1 MDFSI
6 QNESG
11 GTRHSSSE
19 LGSAL
24 DLHGLSLIFS
34 SVENIPGVSARA
46 AFTINSAAV
55 FREDCDIMPSTFGNI
70 KYMPWGADNQMP
82 YNIIDLIER
91 DETLATCQ
99 IFNAEICYGAGL
111 VYDTSQVE
119 SRETSVERI
128 LPPQKET
135 FSGRSSLDIKQEVE
149 DFLLDNDLASYFLG
163 VCQDFKHFGFAV
175 SVIILNAEG
184 TKVVRLLRKE
194 ACYCR
199 FAVADKSGRIPQ
211 ILYANWRKYIPA
223 ESEAEVIELLDPSC
237 PWRDLQDR
245 LAKRSKCRK
254 FAVLTRVPTTDSTY
268 YPIPHYGS
276 LFRGKWYNIKQL
288 IGLAKESKLKNSAP
302 IKYQIEISN
311 KYWES
316 IFRAEGITDRSKQQE
331 RIVSE
336 KQRILDFL
344 TGAENSGKAWF
355 STFYVTP
362 DGKEQHDVV
371 IHKIDDSKEG
381 GDWESDIQEA
391 VNMICFTMR
400 VHSNLVG
407 SVPGKAQT
415 NNSGLDKRELY
426 TIAQALQK
434 PYHDLLFTVHRIIIR
449 LNDWQGVKPV
459 CPFIQLTTLDEHA
472 DAKSVTTDETT
483 A

>member
-1 MDFSI
+1 M
-6 QNESG
+6 
-11 GTRHSSSE
+11 TSE
-19 LGSAL
+19 
-24 DLHGLSLIFS
+24 LIFS

-46 AFTINSAAV
+46 AFTVNSAAV

-82 YNIIDLIER
+82 YNILDLIER

-99 IFNAEICYGAGL
+99 IFNAEICYGSGL
-111 VYDTSQVE
+111 VYDTS
-119 SRETSVERI
+119 ETTAAVADS
-128 LPPQKET
+128 
-135 FSGRSSLDIKQEVE
+135 VE

-211 ILYANWRKYIPA
+211 ILYANWRKFIPN
-223 ESEAEVIELLDPSC
+223 ENEVEVIELLDPSC

-245 LAKRSKCRK
+245 LAKRTKCRK

-302 IKYQIEISN
+302 IKYHIEISN

-355 STFYVTP
+355 STFYITP

-415 NNSGLDKRELY
+415 NNSGSDKRELY

-449 LNDWQGVKPV
+449 LNGWQGVKPV

-472 DAKSVTTDETT
+472 DAKTVTADETNN
-483 A
+483 